1 MIIGICI
8 PRPFDLEWAGGL
20 AVIRITQVRRD
31 AVVLSFELLDWVKGI
46 AAMQAGDRRI
56 QSPAGDEQQREA
68 RTGLLIMD
76 TNGAFF
82 IEGHGSS
89 SLLSLLSKQARRGG
103 HSRRCDACCKY
114 VASGRFHDRRPP

>member
-46 AAMQAGDRRI
+46 AAIQAGDRRI

-82 IEGHGSS
+82 IEGHCSS
-89 SLLSLLSKQARRGG
+89 SLLRLLSKQARRGG
-103 HSRRCDACCKY
+103 RCGRCDTWCK
-114 VASGRFHDRRPP
+114 SGSAGGIHHPRAA